1 QLDFSFDVSV
11 LDPNFRVKDNSLAF
25 GEASIASEEG
35 TFGVIDITEFI
46 FDGMDL
52 IGDKEI
58 TFDSDGTANLS
69 DDANFAPLTMISIET
84 SILLLADDN
93 GVDGVAT
100 ASLGSFTQN
109 FSQERVQVPEPASLA
124 LLGLGLAGLGF
135 TRRRRVRA

>member
-1 QLDFSFDVSV
+1 MTVT
-11 LDPNFRVKDNSLAF
+11 DPTLRVKDNSLQF
-25 GEASIASEEG
+25 GEASITTDEG

-52 IGDKEI
+52 IGDKQV

-69 DDANFAPLTMISIET
+69 DDANFAPLTLISIET
-84 SILLLADDN
+84 SILLLADDL
-93 GVDGVAT
+93 GVDGAVSV
-100 ASLGSFTQN
+100 SLESFTQR